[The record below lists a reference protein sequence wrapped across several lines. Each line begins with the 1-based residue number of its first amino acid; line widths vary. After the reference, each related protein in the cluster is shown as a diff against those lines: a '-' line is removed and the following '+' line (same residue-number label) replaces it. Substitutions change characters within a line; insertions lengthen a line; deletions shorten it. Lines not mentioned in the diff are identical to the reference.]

1 MYDDLEELDVNIEG
15 REDETASYLDLEDEE
30 TKDVIDDEFEI
41 ETISETEFNEADELN
56 EDLSPTCLEQDLVS
70 DDDDD
75 I

>member
-30 TKDVIDDEFEI
+30 TKDVIDDELEI

-56 EDLSPTCLEQDLVS
+56 EDSVTNLL
-70 DDDDD
+70 
-75 I
+75 